1 MRKQGWIWTIAGFFW
16 TVAAGTALHF
26 VYEWS
31 GQSPVAAAFSAVNE
45 STWEHMKL
53 LVMPLFVFSAVEFW
67 FADRPNFL
75 AVRGITAWVGALL
88 IPVLYYTYTGVLGR
102 HVLWLDIA
110 VFVAAAAAAFAL
122 DHYWGRRG
130 NFSSGWQQL
139 LGFVLLWGLVFLFV
153 WFTYRTPEL
162 ALFQDPVT
170 GGYGLPG

>member
-1 MRKQGWIWTIAGFFW
+1 MRKRGWIWAAAGFLW

-53 LVMPLFVFSAVEFW
+53 LVMPVFVFSAVEFW
-67 FADRPNFL
+67 FANRPNFL
-75 AVRGITAWVGALL
+75 AVRGIAVWVGALL
-88 IPVLYYTYTGVLGR
+88 IPVLFYTYTGVLGR

-110 VFVAAAAAAFAL
+110 VFVAAAAATFAL
-122 DHYWGRRG
+122 DAYWGRRG
-130 NFSSGWQQL
+130 TFSSGWQQL
-139 LGFVLLWGLVFLFV
+139 LGFVLLGGVVVLFV

-162 ALFQDPVT
+162 AGFQDPVT